1 MEFADDGDLLQKIT
15 SYKKKRV
22 YIDEKEVWKVA
33 IQMIKCKLAIFVSY
47 SIALKVL
54 HEKKVL
60 HRDFLK

>member
-33 IQMIKCKLAIFVSY
+33 IQMIKGK
-47 SIALKVL
+47 
-54 HEKKVL
+54 
-60 HRDFLK
+60 D